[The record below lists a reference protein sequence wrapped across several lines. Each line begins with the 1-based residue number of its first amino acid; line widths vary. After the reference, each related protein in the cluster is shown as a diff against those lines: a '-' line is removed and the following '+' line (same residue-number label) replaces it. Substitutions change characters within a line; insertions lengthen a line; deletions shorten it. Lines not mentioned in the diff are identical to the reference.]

1 MQLWNQEGVTDRDKT
16 IHTLAQRRL
25 DEQPSAVPLLGEKFA
40 GAGVGDLI
48 AVGGPAGS
56 VPVST

>member
-1 MQLWNQEGVTDRDKT
+1 MDRDKT

-48 AVGGPAGS
+48 AVGGAAGS